1 MTTPKRLP
9 ARQAIAEAGFEL
21 LSRNPGASLSEI
33 AEHAGVGR
41 ATLHRHFAS
50 REALLIAL
58 AHQAIAEMDHAAE
71 VACHDAPSHTDALK
85 RCAKDLGPAFGL
97 GLYDKQNPLHQGG
110 PDSWGKVIY
119 DDDGRHPDWAPSKG
133 RFFAELGRI
142 GMKYEEVKGM
152 LLAMGKPK
160 PSSMPQAELRSLIEG
175 LGSVRGQNN
184 MAAWRRKEAGSEA
197 E

>member
-85 RCAKDLGPAFGL
+85 RCMEALVPLGDRHSFLAHIPLEEDPAITAAFERQAGETRDLVDAARQEGTFAATVPTAWIVQAFDHLLYAGWESVRSGESTPAQAAALAWRTLTHGL
-97 GLYDKQNPLHQGG
+97 GTTRDA
-110 PDSWGKVIY
+110 
-119 DDDGRHPDWAPSKG
+119 DGND
-133 RFFAELGRI
+133 L
-142 GMKYEEVKGM
+142 
-152 LLAMGKPK
+152 
-160 PSSMPQAELRSLIEG
+160 
-175 LGSVRGQNN
+175 
-184 MAAWRRKEAGSEA
+184 
-197 E
+197 

>member
-71 VACHDAPSHTDALK
+71 VARFGEQAARVGPLRCRPAAL
-85 RCAKDLGPAFGL
+85 
-97 GLYDKQNPLHQGG
+97 
-110 PDSWGKVIY
+110 GKAHRRRRAVAVEH
-119 DDDGRHPDWAPSKG
+119 RVVA
-133 RFFAELGRI
+133 A
-142 GMKYEEVKGM
+142 
-152 LLAMGKPK
+152 
-160 PSSMPQAELRSLIEG
+160 
-175 LGSVRGQNN
+175 RG
-184 MAAWRRKEAGSEA
+184 
-197 E
+197 